1 MKGKVSFYF
10 NAPNTGKVRS
20 RIQNPSKELTGK
32 IREAITE
39 AIVETVNEQ
48 TVAIRAKLITK
59 FAEMGETA
67 KDAKAAAAL
76 ASVLNPFFDVVA
88 STDKNAWA
96 GEEVEGEEAET
107 EEAPAETTETAAG
120 DDSFED

>member
-10 NAPNTGKVRS
+10 NAPNTGKIRS
-20 RIQNPSKELTGK
+20 RLNTPSKELTGK

-59 FAEMGETA
+59 FQGMGETA

-76 ASVLNPFFDVVA
+76 SSVLNSFFDVHA
-88 STDKNAWA
+88 STDKDAWA
-96 GEEVEGEEAET
+96 GEPEET
-107 EEAPAETTETAAG
+107 EEVAEAEVPAETVQPAG
-120 DDSFED
+120 DDEFAD